1 MVRWL
6 VALLLLGW
14 GHFAVANSFYA
25 TPINASTPKYYGS
38 SAFSAAN
45 AACKALWPPSGSWTM
60 VGQPTAD
67 VGRWEC
73 RHGAVGGY
81 YVSGNVYVYETCEGG
96 SVASPGNCQPSQPNQ
111 CADKIGQQVSWDSS
125 GVVYEGCV
133 DKCSA
138 ALTGSSFSD
147 SNSRRAYK
155 PDVSEPVLFR
165 NKGVYTGEACEGAS
179 VPIQTQDV
187 PPTDFY
193 SDDNCTA
200 TTPDWEGRQVSSC
213 TTTDVYKDT
222 RACVQAGGSLGNVN
236 GMLTC
241 VKSKGPTASQT
252 TTQTQVTTEPTSDGG
267 TRTTTQTT
275 TTTKNCI
282 GTNACTTTTT
292 TNTTVNN
299 TNADGTKGSQSSTC
313 TGDNCGS
320 DGKNTEGN
328 GGKDSGT
335 DDGKDDG
342 ENEQEGIEGPSDS
355 LTKGDQGDFSEGI
368 SEWDQKIQDAR
379 DDLAGKIDQ
388 LSGQFS
394 GVFDLNLGGGGGSL
408 PCETVHVSFG
418 KFGSTNLNLCL
429 AAYDQYLSYLR
440 YILLLA
446 AAVLAAFIIMRN

>member
-1 MVRWL
+1 MARWL
-6 VALLLLGW
+6 LVLMLCAW
-14 GHFAVANSFYA
+14 AQSVFATQWQRKSAPNSPLF
-25 TPINASTPKYYGS
+25 
-38 SAFSAAN
+38 
-45 AACKALWPPSGSWTM
+45 
-60 VGQPTAD
+60 PTVELA
-67 VGRWEC
+67 C
-73 RHGAVGGY
+73 RHGGGTPYQTSFPESKSEYGCCIKDMTGWCYTSFTVVRVG
-81 YVSGNVYVYETCEGG
+81 TCEGTYNPANG
-96 SVASPGNCQPSQPNQ
+96 SCTPPPSE
-111 CADKIGQQVSWDSS
+111 CTDKMGQQVSWDSA
-125 GVVYEGCV
+125 GVVFEGCV
-133 DKCSA
+133 NECSV

-165 NKGVYTGEACEGAS
+165 NTGLYTGEACVGQS
-179 VPIQTQDV
+179 TPIQTQDV
-187 PPTDFY
+187 PPTEY
-193 SDDNCTA
+193 QSDDSCTA
-200 TTPDWEGRQVSSC
+200 TETDAEGRKVSSC
-213 TTTDVYKDT
+213 TTTDIYKDT
-222 RACVQAGGSLGNVN
+222 RACVQSGGSLGNVN

-241 VKSKGPTASQT
+241 VKSKGPSASQT
-252 TTQTQVTTEPTSDGG
+252 TTETKVTTESKPDGG
-267 TRTTTQTT
+267 TKTTTEVT

-282 GTNACTTTTT
+282 GTNACTSTTT

-299 TNADGTKGSQSSTC
+299 TNADGSKGDQSSTC

-320 DGKNTEGN
+320 DGKNNEGK
-328 GGKDSGT
+328 GGKDGGS

-355 LTKGDQGDFSEGI
+355 LAKGDQGDFSEGI

-379 DDLAGKIDQ
+379 DDLTDKIDQ

-394 GVFDLNLGGGGGSL
+394 GVFDLNLGSGGGSL